1 MSAKQ
6 SPIGWGLLCFLT
18 PQEHSFVVSAPT
30 TRAKH
35 QFAQHSNGEVTMAN
49 VKMKKGVIGI
59 LTGGGDVPG
68 LNPAIRAVTI
78 RALREG
84 YQVIGIRRGWAGAI
98 SILRDEK
105 SDNSE
110 NYQTLT
116 EEIVNRAGRTG
127 GTFLHTSRTNP
138 TSVPRTSVPV
148 HLQKTYK
155 NEKNDLTE
163 EVIKNLDY
171 LGIDY
176 IIPIGGDDT
185 LSFGVKLY
193 KKGVRVIAIPKTM
206 DNDVPGTDYCIGFST
221 CVSRT
226 IEMTNRLR
234 TSAGSHERFLVLEVF
249 GRYAGFTAMLPTMA
263 GSANRCVIPEYKFN
277 MEHLTELLVADRNK
291 NPSKYSVVLVSE
303 GAMFEGGE
311 MIFQTASTDAFGH
324 AKLGGIGDV
333 VSAQIKDLSAKFN
346 NGKTINVV
354 NQRLGYL
361 VRGGDPDAIDSIVP
375 MAYGNLALDL
385 ILQGIHGRL
394 VVLKNGRYDNLP
406 LDVVTATKK
415 TVNIEK
421 YYNKERLR
429 PNYESFEMRPLFIM
443 TSE

>member
-1 MSAKQ
+1 M
-6 SPIGWGLLCFLT
+6 I
-18 PQEHSFVVSAPT
+18 
-30 TRAKH
+30 H
-35 QFAQHSNGEVTMAN
+35 QGEFAMVN
-49 VKMKKGVIGI
+49 VKTKKGVIGI

-84 YQVIGIRRGWAGAI
+84 FQVVGIRRGWAGAI
-98 SILRDEK
+98 GIVRDEK
-105 SDNSE
+105 ADNSE
-110 NYQTLT
+110 NYQILS

-138 TSVPRTSVPV
+138 SSVAKSSVPI
-148 HLQKTYK
+148 HLQETYK
-155 NEKNDLTE
+155 NEKNDLTQ
-163 EVIKNLDY
+163 EVIKNLDFLGVDY
-171 LGIDY
+171 L
-176 IIPIGGDDT
+176 IPIGGDDT
-185 LSFGVKLY
+185 LSFGAKLY
-193 KKGVRVIAIPKTM
+193 QKGVKVIAIPKTM

-226 IEMTNRLR
+226 IEMVNRLR
-234 TSAGSHERFLVLEVF
+234 TSAGSHERFLVVEVF

-263 GSANRCVIPEYKFN
+263 GAAHRCVIPEFKFN
-277 MEHLTELLVADRNK
+277 MDHLTELLISDRNF

-311 MIFQTASTDAFGH
+311 MVFHESTTDAFGH
-324 AKLGGIGDV
+324 AKLGGIGDLI
-333 VSAQIKDLSAKFN
+333 SAQLKDLSAKYN
-346 NGKTINVV
+346 KGKTVNVV
-354 NQRLGYL
+354 NQRLGYV

-385 ILQGIHGRL
+385 LLQGIHGRL
-394 VVLKNGRYDNLP
+394 VVLKNGRYDNMP
-406 LDVVTATKK
+406 LDVITSSKK
-415 TVNIEK
+415 TVNVDK
-421 YYNKERLR
+421 YYNRDRLR

>member
-1 MSAKQ
+1 MVNLS
-6 SPIGWGLLCFLT
+6 
-18 PQEHSFVVSAPT
+18 
-30 TRAKH
+30 TR
-35 QFAQHSNGEVTMAN
+35 
-49 VKMKKGVIGI
+49 KGVIGI

-98 SILRDEK
+98 GIIRDAQA
-105 SDNSE
+105 DNSE
-110 NYQTLT
+110 NFVLLT

-138 TSVPRTSVPV
+138 TNVKKSDVPA
-148 HLQKTYK
+148 HLRDTF
-155 NEKNDLTE
+155 NADKNDLTN
-163 EVIKNLDY
+163 EVIKNLEF

-176 IIPIGGDDT
+176 LIPIGGDDT
-185 LSFGVKLY
+185 LSFAVKLY
-193 KKGVRVIAIPKTM
+193 TKGVKVVAIPKTM

-226 IEMTNRLR
+226 IELANRLR
-234 TSAGSHERFLVLEVF
+234 TTAGSHERFLVIEVF

-263 GSANRCVIPEYKFN
+263 GAANRCVIPEYPFN
-277 MEHLTELLVADRNK
+277 IERLTQLLIADRNR
-291 NPSKYSVVLVSE
+291 NPSRYSVVIVSE
-303 GAMFEGGE
+303 GARPEGGE
-311 MIFQTASTDAFGH
+311 MMFEGETTDAYGH
-324 AKLGGIGDV
+324 AKLGGIGDW
-333 VSAQIKDLSAKFN
+333 VSAQLKELSAKYN

-385 ILQGIHGRL
+385 ILAGIHGRL
-394 VVLKNGRYDNLP
+394 VVLKNGRYDNMP
-406 LDVVTATKK
+406 LDVVTSSKK
-415 TVNIEK
+415 TVNVDK
-421 YYNKERLR
+421 YYNTERLR
-429 PNYESFEMRPLFIM
+429 PRFESFEMRPLFIM
-443 TSE
+443 TSD